1 LPDASD
7 KSPSRVKFIKSIKLN
22 QMTYDLVI
30 IGGAT
35 SGLTAGIYAARK
47 KLNAVILTKEIGG
60 QTLQTES
67 IENFP
72 GFEKISGPE
81 LIDKIKEQVFKYGL
95 PIKSMSGVKTISK
108 KEDVFEIETESGE
121 KITAKSLII
130 ATGKN
135 PRRLNVP
142 GEKEFENKGVV
153 YCSTCDAPLFGGKT
167 VVVAGGGNSGLNS
180 AFDLLKYADN
190 IYVLENDA
198 KIRGDEFLQEKLK
211 ASGKVV
217 FITDADIKEIKGT
230 NFVEKIIYLDKK
242 NGQTKELAAQGL
254 FVNIGW
260 SPSSAFVG
268 GFLETNE
275 YGEIITD
282 PKTGETSVKG
292 VFASGDV
299 TDVKYKQCVIAAGE
313 GAKAALSAYDYL
325 KNRLS

>member
-1 LPDASD
+1 M
-7 KSPSRVKFIKSIKLN
+7 I
-22 QMTYDLVI
+22 YDLVI

-47 KLNAVILTKEIGG
+47 KLNAIILTKEIGG

-72 GFEKISGPE
+72 GFEKISGPG
-81 LIDKIKEQVFKYGL
+81 LIDKIKEQVLKYGL
-95 PIKSMSGVKTISK
+95 PIKSGTGVKTISK

-121 KITAKSLII
+121 KITAKSVII

-135 PRRLNVP
+135 PRRLSVP

-180 AFDLLKYADN
+180 AFDLLKYAVK
-190 IYVLENDA
+190 IYVMEASD
-198 KIRGDEFLQEKLK
+198 KIIGDEFLQEKLK
-211 ASGKVV
+211 ASGKVE
-217 FITDADIKEIKGT
+217 FITDAEIKEIKGSG
-230 NFVEKIIYLDKK
+230 FIEKIIYLDKK
-242 NGQTKELAAQGL
+242 NGQTKELTTQGL

-260 SPSSAFVG
+260 SPNSAFAK
-268 GFLETNE
+268 GFVEMNE
-275 YGEIITD
+275 YDEIIIN
-282 PKTGETSVKG
+282 PKTNETSVKG

-325 KNRLS
+325 KGK

>member
-1 LPDASD
+1 
-7 KSPSRVKFIKSIKLN
+7 
-22 QMTYDLVI
+22 MTYDLII

-81 LIDKIKEQVFKYGL
+81 LIDKIKEQVLKYGL
-95 PIKSMSGVKTISK
+95 PIKSGTEVKSISK
-108 KEDVFEIETESGE
+108 TGGVFEISTNAND
-121 KITAKSLII
+121 KITAKSVII

-135 PRRLNVP
+135 PRRLNAP

-153 YCSTCDAPLFGGKT
+153 YCSTCDAPLFGGKI

-180 AFDLLKYADN
+180 AFDLLKYANN
-190 IYVLENDA
+190 IFVLEVSD
-198 KIRGDEFLQEKLK
+198 KIIGDEFLQEKLK
-211 ASGKVV
+211 ASGKVE
-217 FITDADIKEIKGT
+217 FMTGAEIKAIKGSS
-230 NFVEKIIYLDKK
+230 FMEEIVYLDKK
-242 NGQTKELAAQGL
+242 TGEEKTLKAQGI
-254 FVNIGW
+254 FVNVGW
-260 SPSSAFVG
+260 SPSSAFVK

-275 YGEIITD
+275 YDEIITD
-282 PKTGETSVKG
+282 PKTSETSVKG

-325 KNRLS
+325 KIRK

>member
-1 LPDASD
+1 M
-7 KSPSRVKFIKSIKLN
+7 I
-22 QMTYDLVI
+22 YDLII

-60 QTLQTES
+60 QTLQTGS

-81 LIDKIKEQVFKYGL
+81 LIDKIKKQVLKYGL
-95 PIKSMSGVKTISK
+95 PIKSGVEVKSISK
-108 KEDVFEIETESGE
+108 TDGVFKFSTNTND

-135 PRRLNVP
+135 PKRLNVP

-167 VVVAGGGNSGLNS
+167 IVVAGGGNSGLNS
-180 AFDLLKYADN
+180 AFDLLKYANN
-190 IYVLENDA
+190 IYVLEASD
-198 KIRGDEFLQEKLK
+198 KIIGDEFLQEKLK
-211 ASGKVV
+211 ASGKVE
-217 FITDADIKEIKGT
+217 FITDADIKEVKGT
-230 NFVEKIIYLDKK
+230 NFVEEIVYLDKK
-242 NGQTKELAAQGL
+242 KGEEKTLKAQGL
-254 FVNIGW
+254 FVNVGW
-260 SPSSAFVG
+260 SPSSAFIK
-268 GFLETNE
+268 GFLKTNE
-275 YGEIITD
+275 YGEIIIN
-282 PKTGETSVKG
+282 PKTNETSVKG
-292 VFASGDV
+292 AFASGDV

-325 KNRLS
+325 KSAK

>member
-1 LPDASD
+1 
-7 KSPSRVKFIKSIKLN
+7 
-22 QMTYDLVI
+22 MTYDLVI

-180 AFDLLKYADN
+180 AFDLLKYAIK
-190 IYVLENDA
+190 IYVMESDT

-211 ASGKVV
+211 ASGKVE
-217 FITDADIKEIKGT
+217 FIIGAEIKEIKGSA
-230 NFVEKIIYLDKK
+230 FMEKIIYLDKK
-242 NGQTKELAAQGL
+242 NSQTKELSAQGI
-254 FVNIGW
+254 FVNVGW
-260 SPSSAFVG
+260 SPSSAFVKD
-268 GFLETNE
+268 FLETNE
-275 YGEIITD
+275 YDEIITD
-282 PKTGETSVKG
+282 PKTSETSVKG

-325 KNRLS
+325 KSKLS